1 VRSQGREIARGLRL
15 RPPPPRVAARLAIDG
30 DSGNRFGQTAIK
42 IDRRYQRLA
51 APVLCLQQFM
61 AIIASMAAT
70 SPLSLIVKS
79 PRSLLLAAAC
89 GIALL
94 AVTIWLAST
103 YTGWKT
109 DGGPFVE
116 FEIRLPPR
124 ILLPDDKNID
134 VTFWSEEIGRGCGIQ
149 VRRTVD
155 PSEIA
160 GRCPVLRYRSEYAMS
175 VRLSQFAEGYWAW
188 RTS

>member
-1 VRSQGREIARGLRL
+1 
-15 RPPPPRVAARLAIDG
+15 
-30 DSGNRFGQTAIK
+30 
-42 IDRRYQRLA
+42 
-51 APVLCLQQFM
+51 
-61 AIIASMAAT
+61 
-70 SPLSLIVKS
+70 
-79 PRSLLLAAAC
+79 
-89 GIALL
+89 
-94 AVTIWLAST
+94 
-103 YTGWKT
+103 
-109 DGGPFVE
+109 
-116 FEIRLPPR
+116 
-124 ILLPDDKNID
+124 

>member
-1 VRSQGREIARGLRL
+1 
-15 RPPPPRVAARLAIDG
+15 
-30 DSGNRFGQTAIK
+30 
-42 IDRRYQRLA
+42 LA

-61 AIIASMAAT
+61 AIIMSMAAT